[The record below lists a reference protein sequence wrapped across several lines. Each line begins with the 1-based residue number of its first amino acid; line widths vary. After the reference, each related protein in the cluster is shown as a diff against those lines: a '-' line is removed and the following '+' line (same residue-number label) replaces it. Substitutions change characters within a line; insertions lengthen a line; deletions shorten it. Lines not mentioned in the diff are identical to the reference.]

1 MSDTSVDVGRAVAAA
16 WSGVLKVEHIDPD
29 ADFFDLGGDSLAA
42 ARVCAAIQARTGRSL
57 TLRQFTENRTLQGLT
72 SLLEAIPQA
81 GAGAG
86 ATTGADALAVG
97 ASAAQSAPRGMP
109 VLAAQEVY
117 LRRDSWSKKTGIYDN
132 GHAVV
137 EPLRFHGRLDADALS
152 TAVTALGRHHR
163 ALRARFGIGA
173 REDDYVIRV
182 SDEDVRLQVHD
193 VDDIEQVA
201 KAFDQTHR
209 ARRDRLAGDPLSGFS
224 LYRLSPDDHVLL
236 IWVDHMVSDS
246 WTFGVL
252 MEDLATLYNA
262 AVKGEHAALRG
273 DLTYERFHADRLAWQ
288 QSPEAAAARAFWAGA
303 LKGVGPDPD
312 IDFLAAPRGDG
323 PPAEYQDDLRIAV
336 PPAVYTPSSV
346 LPGARPFTVFCAAVA
361 IALGRHSGRTQVGII
376 SSVALRRDPA
386 LERLAGWVSNSI
398 VIPVVLDPRTTL
410 RDLVADI
417 SSFVT
422 SAQDYGACGRNNL
435 IREIGS
441 PKFDEVRS
449 HAGVFVAAESTQPD
463 ESDAYDGLKTE
474 PVRWERSFSR
484 HGVTCVLQAPADAAA
499 TIGLEAGWLGEQRRK
514 QLGDDLGIALRMIPA
529 DPDATVGQVMSAMSG
544 PDDWSAEAA

>member
-1 MSDTSVDVGRAVAAA
+1 MPMSDTNLEVGRAVAAA
-16 WSGVLKVEHIDPD
+16 WSGVLKIEHVDPD

-42 ARVCAAIQARTGRSL
+42 ARVCAAIQARTGHSL
-57 TLRQFTENRTLQGLT
+57 TLRQFTENRTPRGLT
-72 SLLEAIPQA
+72 RLLESMPQA
-81 GAGAG
+81 QAPA
-86 ATTGADALAVG
+86 APVT
-97 ASAAQSAPRGMP
+97 AAQSAPRGIP
-109 VLAAQEVY
+109 VLPPQEVY
-117 LRRDSWSKKTGIYDN
+117 LRREAWSKKHGIYDN

-137 EPLRFHGRLDADALS
+137 EPLRMRGRLDADALAA
-152 TAVTALGRHHR
+152 AVTALARHHR
-163 ALRARFGIGA
+163 ALRARFGVGA
-173 REDDYVIRV
+173 RQDEYVIWV
-182 SDEDVRLQVHD
+182 ADQDVRLHVHD
-193 VDDIEQVA
+193 VDGVEQVE

-209 ARRDRLAGDPLSGFS
+209 ARRDRLAGDPLSGFD
-224 LYRLSPDDHVLL
+224 LYRLSDDDHILI

-262 AVKGEHAALRG
+262 ALKGADAPLRG

-323 PPAEYQDDLRIAV
+323 PPAEYQDNLRVPV
-336 PPAVYTPSSV
+336 PPGVYTPSSV

-361 IALGRHSGRTQVGII
+361 MALGRHSGRTQVGII

-398 VIPVVLDPRTTL
+398 VIPVVLEPRTTL
-410 RDLVADI
+410 RELVGDI

-435 IREIGS
+435 IRELGY
-441 PKFDEVRS
+441 PRFDAVRS
-449 HAGVFVAAESTQPD
+449 HAGVFVAAESAQPD
-463 ESDAYDGLKTE
+463 ESGAYDGLKTE
-474 PVRWERSFSR
+474 PVRWERGFSR

-499 TIGLEAGWLGEQRRK
+499 TIGLEAGWLGERRRE
-514 QLGDDLGIALRMIPA
+514 QFGQDLGIALRMIPA
-529 DPDATVGQVMSAMSG
+529 DPDATVGQAMSAMSG
-544 PDDWSAEAA
+544 PDDWSAEPA